1 MSLDGQ
7 VRYGHVEVGKGLS
20 KSKRLHTQGRKKGAG
35 PRGVA
40 SNKVRNKVGP
50 DSEEASMIGL

>member
-1 MSLDGQ
+1 M
-7 VRYGHVEVGKGLS
+7 GKGPS

-35 PRGVA
+35 PSGVA